1 MGIFFFRLHK
11 GHVRF
16 ALGFA
21 LVALGL
27 PLVCVMAIYCI
38 SIYTLNG
45 VGFAGIVLPNAK
57 PKLI

>member
-1 MGIFFFRLHK
+1 MFFFRLHK

-27 PLVCVMAIYCI
+27 PLVCAMAINCI
-38 SIYTLNG
+38 STYTLSG
-45 VGFAGIVLPNAK
+45 IGFAGIVLPNAN